1 MKRLAIIFLLFINA
15 LLLSALTPADSAVIR
30 SSVVSYK
37 MVNLKSGEVVADV
50 NSSMAATPASVT
62 KLITT
67 ATALELLGADYR
79 FPTYLETDGYIS
91 NDTLFGN
98 LIIRGSGDPTFGSS
112 LCGSKAIVDSVVNVI
127 IQKGVKVICGDV
139 IADASC
145 YSRNPVPDKWVWE
158 DLGFNYL

>member
-1 MKRLAIIFLLFINA
+1 MINGAVFKIFWQFSFLQSSILIGLVFNLLKQSWHRFSWFELMNLTNFSLLLYLVVMKRLAIIFLLFINA

-67 ATALELLGADYR
+67 ATALELLLKIKL
-79 FPTYLETDGYIS
+79 YLLG
-91 NDTLFGN
+91 
-98 LIIRGSGDPTFGSS
+98 LIKVS
-112 LCGSKAIVDSVVNVI
+112 LCCLQLVV
-127 IQKGVKVICGDV
+127 
-139 IADASC
+139 
-145 YSRNPVPDKWVWE
+145 
-158 DLGFNYL
+158 